1 MLRFVLC
8 DDNPNILDKLSAM
21 LESILIQ
28 NNYDGEIVY
37 KCHDGKSLL
46 DYVSTNPVDVLLS
59 DINLNSDISG
69 ITLANEIRK
78 NNKQMYII
86 FTTGH
91 LEYALLAYKVKTF
104 DYLPKPITI
113 DRLSQT
119 ISRLFDDSQ
128 TNHNSFIRV
137 GNTKILLKE
146 NEVNYIMKNNM
157 KILYCTDIKNYETY
171 SSFTK
176 IMPSLPKHFIRCHKS
191 YIVNINRI
199 ENIDSSKNTIFFNNN
214 ITCSIGPKFKKYFME
229 VFNNYANFN
238 YNNEYF
244 ISAK

>member
-1 MLRFVLC
+1 
-8 DDNPNILDKLSAM
+8 
-21 LESILIQ
+21 
-28 NNYDGEIVY
+28 
-37 KCHDGKSLL
+37 
-46 DYVSTNPVDVLLS
+46 
-59 DINLNSDISG
+59 
-69 ITLANEIRK
+69 
-78 NNKQMYII
+78 MYLV

-91 LEYALLAYKVKTF
+91 LEYALLAYRVKTF

-128 TNHNSFIRV
+128 TNSNSFIRV
-137 GNTKILLKE
+137 GNSKILLKE

-157 KILYCTDIKNYETY
+157 KILYCTNERTYEAY
-171 SSFTK
+171 SSFAK
-176 IMPSLPKHFIRCHKS
+176 IMPSLPKNFIRCHKS
-191 YIVNINRI
+191 YIVNMNRI

-238 YNNEYF
+238 NNDKRF
-244 ISAK
+244 VSTK